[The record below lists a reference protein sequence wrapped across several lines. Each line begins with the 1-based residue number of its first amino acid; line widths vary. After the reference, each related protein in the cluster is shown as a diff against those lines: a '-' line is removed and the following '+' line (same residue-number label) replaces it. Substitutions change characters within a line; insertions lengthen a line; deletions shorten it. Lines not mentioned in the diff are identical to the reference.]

1 MFELFADQPLLP
13 TLWFAV
19 IGFFWV
25 GYIILDGFD
34 LGVGMLMSRIFAKNE
49 KERRLL
55 LNTIGPVWDG
65 NEVWVVT
72 GGAATFAA
80 FPLWYASLFSALYI
94 PLTLALLALIFRAVA
109 IEYRGKKDSE
119 RWVAGWTLAISL
131 GSFFIAFLVGA
142 LLALTS
148 TGLPI
153 NANGDRVGGAFAW
166 LTPAVFL
173 GGLSM
178 VGVSLV
184 MGLAF
189 IALKTDGEVRHRAG
203 AALVKFSPL
212 LVLPVVAWVVYMQV
226 TTGNGISYALTVLA
240 VLALAAAWFFA
251 SRKSEGKA
259 FSGFAVFVAFG
270 VLAIFLALYPNV
282 LPSTLDE
289 AYNLTIANASSSE
302 YTLSV
307 MSWVGLFG
315 IPILL
320 VYQSWTYWVF
330 RKRLRVESIPDAHD
344 ATELAARATRA
355 SVPKA

>member
-72 GGAATFAA
+72 AGAATFAA

-119 RWVAGWTLAISL
+119 RWIAGWTLAISL

-166 LTPAVFL
+166 LTPAVFM

-212 LVLPVVAWVVYMQV
+212 LVLPVVVWVVYMQV

-251 SRKSEGKA
+251 SRRSEGKA
-259 FSGFAVFVAFG
+259 FSGFAVFVGFG

-344 ATELAARATRA
+344 ATELATRTTRA
-355 SVPKA
+355 SAHNA

>member
-119 RWVAGWTLAISL
+119 RWIAGWTLAISL

-166 LTPAVFL
+166 LTPAVFM

-212 LVLPVVAWVVYMQV
+212 LVLPVVVWVVYMQV

-251 SRKSEGKA
+251 SRRSEGKA
-259 FSGFAVFVAFG
+259 FSGFAVFVGFG

-302 YTLSV
+302 YTLRV

-355 SVPKA
+355 SAHNA

>member
-119 RWVAGWTLAISL
+119 RWIAGWTLAISL

-166 LTPAVFL
+166 LTPAVFM

-212 LVLPVVAWVVYMQV
+212 LVLPVVVWVVYMQV

-251 SRKSEGKA
+251 SRRSEGKA
-259 FSGFAVFVAFG
+259 FSGFAVFVGFG

-344 ATELAARATRA
+344 ATELATRTTRA
-355 SVPKA
+355 SAHNA

>member
-72 GGAATFAA
+72 AGAATFAA

-119 RWVAGWTLAISL
+119 RWIAGWTLAISL

-166 LTPAVFL
+166 LTPAVFM
-173 GGLSM
+173 GGLAM

-212 LVLPVVAWVVYMQV
+212 LVLPVVVWVIYMQV

-251 SRKSEGKA
+251 SRRSEGKA
-259 FSGFAVFVAFG
+259 FSGFAVFVGFG

-302 YTLSV
+302 YTLRV

-355 SVPKA
+355 SAHNA

>member
-1 MFELFADQPLLP
+1 MFEPFADQPLLP

-119 RWVAGWTLAISL
+119 RWIAGWTLAISL

-166 LTPAVFL
+166 LTPAVFM
-173 GGLSM
+173 GGLAM

-212 LVLPVVAWVVYMQV
+212 LVLPVVVWVIYMQV

-251 SRKSEGKA
+251 SRRSEGKA
-259 FSGFAVFVAFG
+259 FSGFAVFVGFG

-289 AYNLTIANASSSE
+289 AYNLTIAKASSSE
-302 YTLSV
+302 YTLRV
-307 MSWVGLFG
+307 MSWVGLLG

-320 VYQSWTYWVF
+320 VYQGWTYWVF

-355 SVPKA
+355 SAHNA